1 MPSSRSTASLTTLTS
16 ALLLAATGGVT
27 DAVVY
32 LNHGHVFAN
41 AMTGNVVLFG
51 ISALSDKWPEVFRH
65 LTPIAAYLVGVA
77 VARLLHNSKVPRAA
91 LLALLLEIAA
101 VALVGS
107 LPGGIPAVAYVPLVA
122 FVSAFQVATFR
133 RAGSIDYNST
143 FVTGN
148 LRTVAESFTDTF
160 TAHDPAQRF
169 LARHKARVMASI
181 CLCFLA
187 GAAAGATVAP
197 RFPTHALL
205 FAEPTLLGALAL
217 TLLPRKSA

>member
-1 MPSSRSTASLTTLTS
+1 MPSQPQSALTTLTA
-16 ALLLAATGGVT
+16 ALLLAATGGLT
-27 DAVVY
+27 DAIVY

-51 ISALSDKWPEVFRH
+51 ISVLNDKWPDVFRH
-65 LTPIAAYLVGVA
+65 LTPIAAYLLGVA
-77 VARLLHNSKVPRAA
+77 AARVLHHSRIRRAA

-101 VALVGS
+101 IAAVGS
-107 LPGGIPAVAYVPLVA
+107 LPGGIPAIAYVPLVA

-148 LRTVAESFTDTF
+148 LRTVAEGFTDSF
-160 TAHDPAQRF
+160 IARDPAQRF
-169 LARHKARVMASI
+169 LARHKARVMGAI

-187 GAAAGATVAP
+187 GAVAGAAVAP

-217 TLLPRKSA
+217 TRLSRKIA